1 MAKKDSVNNMSSAAL
16 YKLAQKVEQEE
27 KAKKQEAAKGKI
39 NALKAKRRELVAK
52 QKKELAKLDAEIK
65 KLGGKAPKSTS
76 RRKRNGGSVSTAVL
90 DAIATAGKIST
101 SDLKAAL
108 ASKGVVAGNLG
119 QTLAYLKRQGKISSP
134 SRAVYVISQ

>member
-1 MAKKDSVNNMSSAAL
+1 MAKKNTVSNMSSAAL

-27 KAKKQEAAKGKI
+27 RAKQLEAAKEKI
-39 NALKAKRRELVAK
+39 DALKAQRRQLVAK

-65 KLGGKAPKSTS
+65 KLGGKTPSSSS
-76 RRKRNGGSVSTAVL
+76 RKKRTGGSVSGAVL
-90 DAIATAGKIST
+90 EAIAAAGKIST
-101 SDLKAAL
+101 QDLKAAL
-108 ASKGVVAGNLG
+108 DTKGVTAGNLG